1 LPIIKS
7 GSAEWLWP
15 PLPSPCSAMI
25 MSSQKLIPYEILVVI
40 ILLPAIVIGGV
51 TK

>member
-1 LPIIKS
+1 
-7 GSAEWLWP
+7 
-15 PLPSPCSAMI
+15 